1 MSEKPPVFTVTDR
14 RKFTMEGELRDEA
27 AATQEESAK
36 PKPEA
41 AKPEST
47 TDAATEAAKGPRLVT
62 MPTPAAPAE
71 PTPFPAPEAT
81 KAPGKVPAPPAAKTE
96 DKPEE
101 QPVPE
106 VSAEDEAAARSAY
119 QQSSDHIETLLRAA
133 NPAAGAPQAVT
144 IEHVIQSIYLSAIVA
159 LGAATEPGQKP
170 QIDLLGARQSIDMLG
185 VLEEKTKG
193 NLSEKEQRLLQNA
206 LFEVRMLFLEVTNAI
221 AQQAQRPPQG
231 KK

>member
-14 RKFTMEGELRDEA
+14 RKFTIEGELRDEA
-27 AATQEESAK
+27 ATAQE
-36 PKPEA
+36 EA
-41 AKPEST
+41 AKPEPETAKPETAKPES
-47 TDAATEAAKGPRLVT
+47 TEASKGPRLVT
-62 MPTPAAPAE
+62 MPAPSAPAE
-71 PTPFPAPEAT
+71 PTPFPAPEA
-81 KAPGKVPAPPAAKTE
+81 KAPEKVPAPPAATPE
-96 DKPEE
+96 ERAEE

-106 VSAEDEAAARSAY
+106 LSAEDEVAARSAY
-119 QQSSDHIETLLRAA
+119 QRSSDHIETLLRAA

-170 QIDLLGARQSIDMLG
+170 QVDLLGARQSIDMLA

>member
-14 RKFTMEGELRDEA
+14 RKFTIEGELRDEA
-27 AATQEESAK
+27 ATAQEEA
-36 PKPEA
+36 PKPEPEI
-41 AKPEST
+41 AKPESE
-47 TDAATEAAKGPRLVT
+47 AATEASKGPRLVT
-62 MPTPAAPAE
+62 MPSPKPAEPEPVSE
-71 PTPFPAPEAT
+71 PTPFPAPEAA
-81 KAPGKVPAPPAAKTE
+81 KASEKTSE
-96 DKPEE
+96 KLHEKAEE
-101 QPVPE
+101 QAVPE
-106 VSAEDEAAARSAY
+106 LSAEDEAAARSAY
-119 QQSSDHIETLLRAA
+119 QRSSDHIETLLRAA

>member
-14 RKFTMEGELRDEA
+14 RKFTLDGELRDEA
-27 AATQEESAK
+27 ATAQEEAAK

-47 TDAATEAAKGPRLVT
+47 DASKGPRLVT
-62 MPTPAAPAE
+62 MPTPPAPAE
-71 PTPFPAPEAT
+71 PTPFPAPEAA
-81 KAPGKVPAPPAAKTE
+81 KAPEKAPAPAHAKPE
-96 DKPEE
+96 KPEE

-106 VSAEDEAAARSAY
+106 LSAEDEAAARSAY
-119 QQSSDHIETLLRAA
+119 QRSSDHIETLLRAA

>member
-1 MSEKPPVFTVTDR
+1 
-14 RKFTMEGELRDEA
+14 L
-27 AATQEESAK
+27 
-36 PKPEA
+36 
-41 AKPEST
+41 
-47 TDAATEAAKGPRLVT
+47 
-62 MPTPAAPAE
+62 
-71 PTPFPAPEAT
+71 
-81 KAPGKVPAPPAAKTE
+81 
-96 DKPEE
+96 
-101 QPVPE
+101 
-106 VSAEDEAAARSAY
+106 SAEDEAAARSAY
-119 QQSSDHIETLLRAA
+119 QRSSDHIETLLRAA